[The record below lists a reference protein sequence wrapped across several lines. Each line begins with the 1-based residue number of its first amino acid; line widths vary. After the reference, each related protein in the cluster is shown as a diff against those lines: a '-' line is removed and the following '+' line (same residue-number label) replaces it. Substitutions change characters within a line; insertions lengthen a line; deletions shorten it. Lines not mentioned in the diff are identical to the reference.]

1 MRDVQ
6 AYLVS
11 YELIRPLL
19 FALPPELS
27 HRVALSSLDLA
38 AATNLLRHFVP
49 ETVEAPVECMGLKFR
64 NRVGLAAGMDKNG
77 DHIAGLSALGFGCI
91 EVGTVTPE
99 PQPGNRKPRLFRIA
113 TREALINRMGFNNR
127 GLEHLAKRA
136 RASACDCVLGINIGR
151 NKETPDD
158 KATDD
163 YLAGLRAVYGLADY
177 VCVNIS
183 SPNTEGLRDMQEAD
197 PLNRLLHALSRE
209 RAALKARH
217 VRRVPLVLK
226 IAPDLKGQQIRHIAQ
241 AVTEHGFD
249 GVIATNTTMSRE
261 GVEGQPLSGEEGGL
275 SGAPLMRRS
284 TAVLKALR
292 LELGSDITL
301 IGCGGIMDGA
311 DARAKRE
318 AGADLVQL
326 YTGLIYRGP
335 GLIQTC
341 AKALADD

>member
-1 MRDVQ
+1 M
-6 AYLVS
+6 S
-11 YELIRPLL
+11 YNHFRPLL

-27 HRVALSSLDLA
+27 HRVALGALNLA
-38 AATNLLRHFVP
+38 SAAGVLRYFVP
-49 ETVEAPVECMGLKFR
+49 EAVEAPIECMGLKFR
-64 NRVGLAAGMDKNG
+64 NRAGLAAGLDKSG
-77 DHIAGLSALGFGCI
+77 DHIAGLSALGFGFI

-99 PQPGNRKPRLFRIA
+99 PQPGNPKPRLFRIA
-113 TREALINRMGFNNR
+113 TRDALVNRMGFNNR
-127 GLEHLAKRA
+127 GLEHLVKRA

-163 YLAGLRAVYGLADY
+163 FLAGLRAVYGLADY

-197 PLNRLLHALSRE
+197 PLNRLLRALSRE

-226 IAPDLKGQQIRHIAQ
+226 IAPDLKSRQIRHIAQ

-249 GVIATNTTMSRE
+249 GVVATNTTVSRE
-261 GVEGQPLSGEEGGL
+261 GVKGQPLSGEEGGL

-301 IGCGGIMDGA
+301 IGCGGVMDGA

-335 GLIQTC
+335 GLVESC
-341 AKALADD
+341 ANALAHD